1 MNVSTIKSLAWFAAA
16 GLTVALGWTVFD
28 FVQTDRSGRQL
39 FDQPLAKAKLD
50 AKFDSEPIRSSTI
63 HATVITKNFYDLN
76 WTGKPKPVEVKTGPV
91 APPPTKTTVPVEQ
104 LARVLFIQEDSDA
117 PAASRVLIAY
127 KPASKITKFPLGHSL
142 KVGDTLASPHEYAVV
157 ESISASLGVTFRFE
171 VGEGEEPREN
181 ETLLPAA
188 FKKGVEVAYVGA
200 DGEVRRPN
208 PTIAVNVVDKPPP
221 YNPKLTTPIDTNHFQ
236 IGYEDAGLFGQ
247 DAAGIIAREVRH
259 RRHRDPRTG
268 KFDGIEIQS
277 VQAGGVAA
285 RHGAKEGD
293 IIKSIN
299 GHPVTSSS
307 EAITF
312 VKNNQESTSTW
323 IVVVENKGRE
333 RTVTYESP
341 PQQ

>member
-1 MNVSTIKSLAWFAAA
+1 MNVSTIKSLAWLSAA
-16 GLTVALGWTVFD
+16 GLTAALGWTVFE
-28 FVQTDRSGRQL
+28 FIQTKNSGRVL
-39 FDQPLAKAKLD
+39 FDEDLARTKLD
-50 AKFDSEPIRSSTI
+50 ARADNEPIRSSTI
-63 HATVITKNFYDLN
+63 HADVITKTFYNLN
-76 WTGKPKPVEVKTGPV
+76 WTGKPKPVVVEKTPDVV
-91 APPPTKTTVPVEQ
+91 APKPVHIPIEQ
-104 LARVLFIQEDSDA
+104 LARVLIIQEDSDA
-117 PAASRVLIAY
+117 PAASGVLIAY
-127 KPASKITKFPLGHSL
+127 KPASKITTFSMGHWL
-142 KVGDTLASPHEYAVV
+142 KVGDSLATPHNSAIV
-157 ESISASLGVTFRFE
+157 ERISASEGVTFRFE
-171 VGEGEEPREN
+171 VAEGQDPRES

-188 FKKGVEVAYVGA
+188 FKKGVEVAYVGE

-208 PTIAVNVVDKPPP
+208 KTIAVNVVDRPPA
-221 YNPKLTTPIDTNHFQ
+221 YNPKLTTPLDTNHFQ

-277 VQAGGVAA
+277 VQAGGIAA
-285 RHGAKEGD
+285 RHGAKDGD

-312 VKNNQESTSTW
+312 VKNNQDTTTTW
-323 IVVVENKGRE
+323 NVVIENKGRE

-341 PQQ
+341 PE

>member
-1 MNVSTIKSLAWFAAA
+1 MNVSTIKSLAWLAAA
-16 GLTVALGWTVFD
+16 GLTAALGWTVFD
-28 FVQTDRSGRQL
+28 FIQTEKSGREL

-50 AKFDSEPIRSSTI
+50 VKDESAPARSSTI
-63 HATVITKNFYDLN
+63 HSTVIEKTFYKLN
-76 WTGKPKPVEVKTGPV
+76 WTGKPKPVVVDTGPAPVVTKPAHV
-91 APPPTKTTVPVEQ
+91 AVEQ

-117 PAASRVLIAY
+117 PAASRVLLAY
-127 KPASKITKFPLGHSL
+127 KPASKITKFPMGHSL
-142 KVGDTLASPHEYAVV
+142 KVGDTLASPHDAAVV
-157 ESISASLGVTFRFE
+157 ESISASVGVTFRFE
-171 VGEGEEPREN
+171 VAEGEEAREN
-181 ETLLPAA
+181 ETLMPAA
-188 FKKGVEVAYVGA
+188 FQKGVEVAYVGE
-200 DGEVRRPN
+200 DGEVRRPDK
-208 PTIAVNVVDKPPP
+208 TIAVNVVDRPPP

-277 VQAGGVAA
+277 VTTGGIAA
-285 RHGAKEGD
+285 RHGAKDGD

-312 VKNNQESTSTW
+312 VKNNQETTTTW
-323 IVVVENKGRE
+323 TVVIENKGRE

-341 PQQ
+341 PE